1 MQAAHPP
8 SGSLST
14 WFLVELEF
22 GNVSFWGE
30 GKTGVPREK
39 PLGARERTKN
49 KLNSYGVD
57 AGIWTRAKL
66 VGGECSH
73 HCATLA
79 PWKQGRLL
87 NRASKITNFPPDF
100 LFTSERPHYSLA
112 LISSFICTCTTSKRN
127 KFYPKRTLDY
137 LPKKYPEYA
146 INWLVS
152 QIAVRAETV
161 NVTVHP
167 LGCNT

>member
-1 MQAAHPP
+1 MVLCLPDSWSNWNLEMLVFEERGKPEYPEKNHSEQGREPKTN
-8 SGSLST
+8 ST
-14 WFLVELEF
+14 HIWC
-22 GNVSFWGE
+22 W
-30 GKTGVPREK
+30 RWD
-39 PLGARERTKN
+39 
-49 KLNSYGVD
+49 LNP
-57 AGIWTRAKL
+57 AKL

-127 KFYPKRTLDY
+127 KFYSKRTLDY